1 MRKARSCAGR
11 HEDVQIVAGIPARAT
26 VDDAEI
32 EAVDPFSD
40 TVPNIRQI
48 VAGRLPHKVVVD
60 ELPSPIDGIDDA
72 TMAAVISLPGSLPLE
87 HPIFVERP
95 QHHVHLVVAVAK
107 ERAAGDACRSPSRDG
122 VRNADRP
129 RICYR
134 IVSLDSIIFIARMA
148 HAEHDH
154 LPVRHSLHRRIAG
167 AGTIGL
173 RGPRILCLADEIGA
187 GWHPGWCYSLP
198 VDSDCS
204 RRTRARR

>member
-1 MRKARSCAGR
+1 
-11 HEDVQIVAGIPARAT
+11 
-26 VDDAEI
+26 
-32 EAVDPFSD
+32 
-40 TVPNIRQI
+40 
-48 VAGRLPHKVVVD
+48 
-60 ELPSPIDGIDDA
+60 
-72 TMAAVISLPGSLPLE
+72 MAAVLSLPGSLPIE

-134 IVSLDSIIFIARMA
+134 IISLDSIIFIARMA

-167 AGTIGL
+167 AGTVGL
-173 RGPRILCLADEIGA
+173 RCARVLCLRQKICARR
-187 GWHPGWCYSLP
+187 HPGWCYSLP
-198 VDSDCS
+198 VDSDCG
-204 RRTRARR
+204 RRTRARRISGSHRIRKGRSNRRRVDAGTRRARATDPRVIGRVTCAGGGQREDRAHHRG